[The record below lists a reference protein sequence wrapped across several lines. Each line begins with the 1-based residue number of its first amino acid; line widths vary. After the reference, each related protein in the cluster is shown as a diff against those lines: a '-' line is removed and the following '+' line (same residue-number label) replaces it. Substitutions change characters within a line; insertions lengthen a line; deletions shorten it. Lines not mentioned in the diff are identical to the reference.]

1 MKKRFVLLT
10 ALFLSFKFIFSQSI
24 NPDHVK
30 SISFQKQNENKYS
43 NLFVGTINER
53 FSLSFDILS
62 GLEHDLYYVIEHCDF
77 DWEKSQL
84 IKSEY
89 IQGFDDVKI
98 DNYSSSFNTYQIYT
112 NYNISFPNSN
122 TSFKKS
128 GNYIIKIVDEYGDEI
143 FRRKFI
149 LYENLVTVQ
158 TEIKRSREI
167 EFINEKQVVNFEIN
181 PINIQ
186 LNNPGKTVKVKVFK
200 NNELNYSVDNIKPQ
214 YNMGRKLIY
223 KYDKELS
230 FWGGN
235 EYLFFEN
242 KFVRNTSINIRGF
255 DLEDIYSNFLFE
267 DFSRKNRKYTYN
279 PDINGG
285 FLFNVNNSSNA
296 EFEAD
301 YVNIHFYLQKPQVF
315 DLENKIYVVGDFN
328 NYQISDEYLMEYN
341 SRYNLFELVLKLK
354 QGFYNY
360 KYIAVNQEKKIIH
373 GEISGN
379 FDETE
384 NEYNVIVYYRN
395 YGERYDRV
403 VGVGKGLSQFITNWK
418 KFIIFSTILW

>member
-24 NPDHVK
+24 NPDNVK
-30 SISFQKQNENKYS
+30 SISFQKQNENKFS
-43 NLFVGTINER
+43 NIFVGTINEK

-77 DWEKSQL
+77 NWEKSQL

-112 NYNISFPNSN
+112 HYNISFPNSN

-128 GNYIIKIVDEYGDEI
+128 GNYIIKILDEYGDEI

-158 TEIKRSREI
+158 TEIKRSRDI

-186 LNNPGKTVKVKVFK
+186 LNNPSKTVKVKVFK
-200 NNELNYSVDNIKPQ
+200 NNELNYSIDNIKPQ

-267 DFSRKNRKYTYN
+267 DFSRKNRKYTFN

-301 YVNIHFYLQKPQVF
+301 YVNIHFYLQKPQAF

-395 YGERYDRV
+395 YGERFDRV
-403 VGVGKGLSQFITNWK
+403 VGVGKGLSQFITN
-418 KFIIFSTILW
+418 

>member
-1 MKKRFVLLT
+1 MKK
-10 ALFLSFKFIFSQSI
+10 KFIFLAILFLISKFTFTQSI
-24 NPDHVK
+24 SPDLVK
-30 SISFQKQNENKYS
+30 SISFLKQNDNRLS
-43 NLFVGTINER
+43 NVFVGTLNER

-62 GLEHDLYYVIEHCDF
+62 GIEHDLYYIIEHCDY
-77 DWEKSQL
+77 DWKKSQL

-112 NYNISFPNSN
+112 HYNVSFPNSN

-128 GNYIIKIVDEYGDEI
+128 GNYIIKIIDEYGEEL

-158 TEIKRSREI
+158 TEIKRSRQI

-186 LNNPGKTVKVKVFK
+186 INNPNKTVKVKVYK
-200 NNELNYSVDNIKPQ
+200 NNELYYSIDNIKPQ
-214 YNMGRKLIY
+214 YNMGKKLIY
-223 KYDKELS
+223 RYDIDLS

-255 DLEDIYSNFLFE
+255 DLNDIYSNFLYD
-267 DFSRKNRKYTYN
+267 DFSRKNKKYTYN

-285 FLFNVNNSSNA
+285 FLFNVNNSPNP

-301 YVNIHFYLQKPQVF
+301 YVNIHFYLQKPKAF
-315 DLENKIYVVGDFN
+315 NLENKIYVVGDFN
-328 NYQISDEYLMEYN
+328 NYELSNEFLMRFD
-341 SRYNLFELVLKLK
+341 SRTNLFESVIMLK

-360 KYIAVNQEKKIIH
+360 KYIAVDPNNKIIQ

-395 YGERYDRV
+395 FGERYDRV
-403 VGVGKGLSQFITNWK
+403 VGAGKGLSEFISN
-418 KFIIFSTILW
+418 

>member
-24 NPDHVK
+24 NPDNVK
-30 SISFQKQNENKYS
+30 SISFQKQNENKFS
-43 NLFVGTINER
+43 NIFVGTINEK

-77 DWEKSQL
+77 NWEKSQL

-112 NYNISFPNSN
+112 HYNISFPNSN

-128 GNYIIKIVDEYGDEI
+128 GNYIIKIIDEYGDEI

-186 LNNPGKTVKVKVFK
+186 LNNPSKTVKVKVFK

-301 YVNIHFYLQKPQVF
+301 YVNIHFYLQKPQAF

-395 YGERYDRV
+395 YGERFDRV
-403 VGVGKGLSQFITNWK
+403 VGVGKGLSQFITN
-418 KFIIFSTILW
+418 

>member
-1 MKKRFVLLT
+1 MKKRFVLLS

-30 SISFQKQNENKYS
+30 SISFQKQNENKFS
-43 NLFVGTINER
+43 NIFVGTINEK

-77 DWEKSQL
+77 NWEKSQL

-112 NYNISFPNSN
+112 HYNISFPNSN

-186 LNNPGKTVKVKVFK
+186 LNNPSKTVKVKVFK
-200 NNELNYSVDNIKPQ
+200 NNELNYSIENIKPQ

-301 YVNIHFYLQKPQVF
+301 YVNIHFYLQKPQAF

-395 YGERYDRV
+395 YGERFDRV
-403 VGVGKGLSQFITNWK
+403 VGVGKGLSQFITN
-418 KFIIFSTILW
+418 

>member
-1 MKKRFVLLT
+1 MKKRFVLLI
-10 ALFLSFKFIFSQSI
+10 AIYLSLKFTFSQSI
-24 NPDHVK
+24 KPDHVK
-30 SISFQKQNENKYS
+30 SISFLKQNENKFS
-43 NLFVGTINER
+43 NIFVGTINER

-62 GLEHDLYYVIEHCDF
+62 GLEHDLYYVIDHYDF
-77 DWEKSQL
+77 NWEKSQL

-112 NYNISFPNSN
+112 HYKISFPNSN

-128 GNYIIKIVDEYGDEI
+128 GNYIIKIIDEYGDEV

-149 LYENLVTVQ
+149 LHENLVTVQ

-186 LNNPGKTVKVKVFK
+186 LNNPNKTVKVKVFK
-200 NNELNYSVDNIKPQ
+200 NNELNYSIDNIKPQ

-242 KFVRNTSINIRGF
+242 KFVRKTSINIRGF

-301 YVNIHFYLQKPQVF
+301 YVNIHFYLQKPQAF

-360 KYIAVNQEKKIIH
+360 KYVAVDQEKKIIR

-395 YGERYDRV
+395 YGERFDRV

-418 KFIIFSTILW
+418 KFIIFSVVLW

>member
-30 SISFQKQNENKYS
+30 SISFQKQNENKFS
-43 NLFVGTINER
+43 NIFVGTINEK

-77 DWEKSQL
+77 NWEKSQL

-112 NYNISFPNSN
+112 HYNISFPNSN

-128 GNYIIKIVDEYGDEI
+128 GNYIIKIIDEYGDEI

-186 LNNPGKTVKVKVFK
+186 LNNPSKTVKVKVFK

-255 DLEDIYSNFLFE
+255 DLEDIYSNFLYE

-301 YVNIHFYLQKPQVF
+301 YVNIHFYLQKPQAF

-395 YGERYDRV
+395 YGERFDRV
-403 VGVGKGLSQFITNWK
+403 VGVGKGLSQYITNWK

>member
-24 NPDHVK
+24 NPDNVK
-30 SISFQKQNENKYS
+30 SISFQKQNENKFS
-43 NLFVGTINER
+43 NIFVGTINEK

-77 DWEKSQL
+77 NWEKSQL

-112 NYNISFPNSN
+112 HYNISFPNSN

-128 GNYIIKIVDEYGDEI
+128 GNYIIKIIDEYGDEI

-158 TEIKRSREI
+158 TEIRRSREI

-186 LNNPGKTVKVKVFK
+186 LNNPSKTVKVKVFK

-255 DLEDIYSNFLFE
+255 DLEDIYSNFLYE

-301 YVNIHFYLQKPQVF
+301 YVNIHFYLQKPQAF

-395 YGERYDRV
+395 YGERFDRV

-418 KFIIFSTILW
+418 KFIIFSIILW

>member
-1 MKKRFVLLT
+1 MKKRFALLT

-30 SISFQKQNENKYS
+30 SISFQKQNENKFS
-43 NLFVGTINER
+43 NIFVGTINEK

-77 DWEKSQL
+77 NWEKSQL

-112 NYNISFPNSN
+112 HYKISFPNSN

-128 GNYIIKIVDEYGDEI
+128 GNYIIKIIDEYGDEI

-186 LNNPGKTVKVKVFK
+186 LNNPSKTVKVKVFK
-200 NNELNYSVDNIKPQ
+200 NNELNYSIENIKPQ

-301 YVNIHFYLQKPQVF
+301 YVNIHFYLQKPQAF

-395 YGERYDRV
+395 YGERFDRV
-403 VGVGKGLSQFITNWK
+403 VGVGKGLSQYITN
-418 KFIIFSTILW
+418 

>member
-10 ALFLSFKFIFSQSI
+10 VLFLSFKFIFSQSI
-24 NPDHVK
+24 NPDNVK
-30 SISFQKQNENKYS
+30 SISFQKQNENKFS
-43 NLFVGTINER
+43 NIFVGTINEK

-77 DWEKSQL
+77 NWEKSQL

-112 NYNISFPNSN
+112 HYNISFPNSN

-128 GNYIIKIVDEYGDEI
+128 GNYIIKIIDEYGDEI

-186 LNNPGKTVKVKVFK
+186 LNNPSKTVKVKVFK

-301 YVNIHFYLQKPQVF
+301 YVNIHFYLQKPQAF

-360 KYIAVNQEKKIIH
+360 KYIALNQEKKIIH

-395 YGERYDRV
+395 YGERFDRV
-403 VGVGKGLSQFITNWK
+403 VGVGKGLSQFITN
-418 KFIIFSTILW
+418 

>member
-10 ALFLSFKFIFSQSI
+10 VLFLSFKFIFSQSI
-24 NPDHVK
+24 NPDNVK
-30 SISFQKQNENKYS
+30 SISFQKQNENKFS
-43 NLFVGTINER
+43 NIFVGTINEK

-77 DWEKSQL
+77 NWEKSKL

-112 NYNISFPNSN
+112 HYNISFPNSN

-128 GNYIIKIVDEYGDEI
+128 GNYIIKIIDEYGDEI

-186 LNNPGKTVKVKVFK
+186 LNNPSKTVKVKVFK

-301 YVNIHFYLQKPQVF
+301 YVNIHFYLQKPQAF

-395 YGERYDRV
+395 YGERFDRV
-403 VGVGKGLSQFITNWK
+403 VGVGKGLSQFITN
-418 KFIIFSTILW
+418 

>member
-30 SISFQKQNENKYS
+30 SISFQKQNENKFS
-43 NLFVGTINER
+43 NIFVGTINEK

-77 DWEKSQL
+77 NWEKSQL

-112 NYNISFPNSN
+112 HYKISFPNSN

-128 GNYIIKIVDEYGDEI
+128 GNYIIKIIDEYGDEI

-186 LNNPGKTVKVKVFK
+186 LNNPSKTVKVKVFK
-200 NNELNYSVDNIKPQ
+200 NNELNYSIENIKPQ

-301 YVNIHFYLQKPQVF
+301 YVNIHFYLQKPQAF

-395 YGERYDRV
+395 YGERFDRV
-403 VGVGKGLSQFITNWK
+403 VGVGKGLSQYITN
-418 KFIIFSTILW
+418 

>member
-24 NPDHVK
+24 NPDNVK
-30 SISFQKQNENKYS
+30 SISFQKQNENKFS
-43 NLFVGTINER
+43 NIFIGTINEK

-112 NYNISFPNSN
+112 HYNISFPNSN

-128 GNYIIKIVDEYGDEI
+128 GNYIIKIIDEYGDEI

-186 LNNPGKTVKVKVFK
+186 LNNPSKTVKVKVFK
-200 NNELNYSVDNIKPQ
+200 NNELNYSIENIKPQ

-301 YVNIHFYLQKPQVF
+301 YVNIHFYLQKPQAF

-395 YGERYDRV
+395 YGERFDRV
-403 VGVGKGLSQFITNWK
+403 VGVGKGLSQFITN
-418 KFIIFSTILW
+418 

>member
-24 NPDHVK
+24 NPDNVK
-30 SISFQKQNENKYS
+30 SISFQKQNENKFS
-43 NLFVGTINER
+43 NIFVGTINEK

-62 GLEHDLYYVIEHCDF
+62 GLEHDLYYIIEHCDF
-77 DWEKSQL
+77 NWEKSQL

-112 NYNISFPNSN
+112 HYNISFPNSN

-128 GNYIIKIVDEYGDEI
+128 GNYIIKIIDEYGDEI

-158 TEIKRSREI
+158 TEIKRSRDI

-186 LNNPGKTVKVKVFK
+186 LNNPSKTVKVKVFK
-200 NNELNYSVDNIKPQ
+200 NNELNYSIDNIKPQ

-267 DFSRKNRKYTYN
+267 DFSRKNRKYTFN

-301 YVNIHFYLQKPQVF
+301 YVNIHFYLQKPQAF

-395 YGERYDRV
+395 YGERFDRV

-418 KFIIFSTILW
+418 KFIIFSIILW

>member
-24 NPDHVK
+24 NPDNVK
-30 SISFQKQNENKYS
+30 SISFQKQNENKFS
-43 NLFVGTINER
+43 NIFIGTINEK

-77 DWEKSQL
+77 NWEKSQL

-112 NYNISFPNSN
+112 HYKISFPNSN

-128 GNYIIKIVDEYGDEI
+128 GNYIIKILDEYGDEI

-186 LNNPGKTVKVKVFK
+186 LNNPSKTVKVKVFK
-200 NNELNYSVDNIKPQ
+200 NNELNYSIDNIKPQ

-255 DLEDIYSNFLFE
+255 DLEDIYSNFLYE

-301 YVNIHFYLQKPQVF
+301 YVNIHFYLQKPQAF

-341 SRYNLFELVLKLK
+341 SRNNWFELVLKLK

-395 YGERYDRV
+395 YGERFDRV
-403 VGVGKGLSQFITNWK
+403 VGVGKGLSQFITN
-418 KFIIFSTILW
+418 

>member
-24 NPDHVK
+24 NPDNVK
-30 SISFQKQNENKYS
+30 SISFQKQNENKFS
-43 NLFVGTINER
+43 NIFVGTINEK

-62 GLEHDLYYVIEHCDF
+62 GLEHDLYYIIEHCDF
-77 DWEKSQL
+77 NWEKSQL

-112 NYNISFPNSN
+112 HYNISFPNSN

-167 EFINEKQVVNFEIN
+167 EFINEKQVINFEIN

-186 LNNPGKTVKVKVFK
+186 LNNPSKTVKVKVFK
-200 NNELNYSVDNIKPQ
+200 NNELNYSIDNIKPQ

-267 DFSRKNRKYTYN
+267 DFSRKNRKYTFN

-301 YVNIHFYLQKPQVF
+301 YVNIHFYLQKPQAF

-395 YGERYDRV
+395 YGERFDRV
-403 VGVGKGLSQFITNWK
+403 VGVGKGLSQFITN
-418 KFIIFSTILW
+418 

>member
-1 MKKRFVLLT
+1 MKKKIIFL
-10 ALFLSFKFIFSQSI
+10 AILFLISKFTFTQSI
-24 NPDHVK
+24 SPDLVK
-30 SISFQKQNENKYS
+30 SISFLKQNNNRLS
-43 NLFVGTINER
+43 NVFVGTLNER

-62 GLEHDLYYVIEHCDF
+62 GIEHDLYYIIEHCDY
-77 DWEKSQL
+77 DWKKSQL

-112 NYNISFPNSN
+112 HYNVSFPNSN

-128 GNYIIKIVDEYGDEI
+128 GNYIIKIIDEYGEEL

-158 TEIKRSREI
+158 TEIKRSRQI

-186 LNNPGKTVKVKVFK
+186 INNPNKTVKVKVYK
-200 NNELNYSVDNIKPQ
+200 NNELYYSIDNIKPQ
-214 YNMGRKLIY
+214 YNMGKKLIY
-223 KYDKELS
+223 RYDIDLS

-255 DLEDIYSNFLFE
+255 DLNDIYSNFLYD
-267 DFSRKNRKYTYN
+267 DFSRKNKKYTYN

-285 FLFNVNNSSNA
+285 FLFNVNNSPNP

-301 YVNIHFYLQKPQVF
+301 YVNIHFYLQKPKAF
-315 DLENKIYVVGDFN
+315 NLENKIYVVGDFN
-328 NYQISDEYLMEYN
+328 NYELSNEFLMRFD
-341 SRYNLFELVLKLK
+341 SRTNLFESVIMLK

-360 KYIAVNQEKKIIH
+360 KYIAVDQNNKIIQ

-395 YGERYDRV
+395 FGERYDRV
-403 VGVGKGLSQFITNWK
+403 VGAGKGLSEFISN
-418 KFIIFSTILW
+418 

>member
-24 NPDHVK
+24 NPDNVK
-30 SISFQKQNENKYS
+30 SISFQKQNENKFS
-43 NLFVGTINER
+43 NIFIGVINEK

-77 DWEKSQL
+77 NWEKSQL

-112 NYNISFPNSN
+112 HYNISFPNSN

-128 GNYIIKIVDEYGDEI
+128 GNYIIKIIDEYGDEI

-186 LNNPGKTVKVKVFK
+186 LNNPSKTVKVKVFK

-214 YNMGRKLIY
+214 YNMGQKLIY

-301 YVNIHFYLQKPQVF
+301 YVNIHFYLQKPQAF

-395 YGERYDRV
+395 YGERFDRV

-418 KFIIFSTILW
+418 KFIIFSIILW

>member
-1 MKKRFVLLT
+1 MKKRFVLLS

-24 NPDHVK
+24 NPDNVK
-30 SISFQKQNENKYS
+30 SISFQKQNENKFS
-43 NLFVGTINER
+43 NIFVGTINEK

-77 DWEKSQL
+77 NWEKSQL

-128 GNYIIKIVDEYGDEI
+128 GNYIIKIIDEYGDEI
-143 FRRKFI
+143 IRRKFI

-186 LNNPGKTVKVKVFK
+186 LNNPSKTVKVKVFK
-200 NNELNYSVDNIKPQ
+200 NNELNYSIENIKPQ

-255 DLEDIYSNFLFE
+255 DLEDIYSNFLYE

-301 YVNIHFYLQKPQVF
+301 YVNIHFYLQKPQAF
-315 DLENKIYVVGDFN
+315 DSKNKIYVVGDFN

-341 SRYNLFELVLKLK
+341 SRNNLFELVLKLK

-395 YGERYDRV
+395 YGERFDRV
-403 VGVGKGLSQFITNWK
+403 VGVGKGLSQYITN
-418 KFIIFSTILW
+418 

>member
-1 MKKRFVLLT
+1 MKKKFVLLS

-24 NPDHVK
+24 NPDNVK
-30 SISFQKQNENKYS
+30 SISFKKQNENKFS
-43 NLFVGTINER
+43 NIFVGTINEK
-53 FSLSFDILS
+53 FSLSFDVLS
-62 GLEHDLYYVIEHCDF
+62 GLEYDLYYVIEHCDF
-77 DWEKSQL
+77 NWEKSQL

-112 NYNISFPNSN
+112 HYKISFPNSN

-128 GNYIIKIVDEYGDEI
+128 GNYIIKIIDEYGDEI

-158 TEIKRSREI
+158 TEIKRSRDI

-186 LNNPGKTVKVKVFK
+186 LNNPSKTVKVKVFK
-200 NNELNYSVDNIKPQ
+200 NNELNYSIDNIKPQ

-242 KFVRNTSINIRGF
+242 KFVRNSSINIRGF

-267 DFSRKNRKYTYN
+267 DFSRKNRKYTFN

-301 YVNIHFYLQKPQVF
+301 YVNIHFYLQKPQAF

-395 YGERYDRV
+395 YGERFDRV
-403 VGVGKGLSQFITNWK
+403 VGVGKGLSQFITN
-418 KFIIFSTILW
+418 

>member
-24 NPDHVK
+24 NPDNVK
-30 SISFQKQNENKYS
+30 SISFQKQNENKFS
-43 NLFVGTINER
+43 NIFVGTINEK

-62 GLEHDLYYVIEHCDF
+62 GLEHDLYYIIEHCDF
-77 DWEKSQL
+77 NWEKSQL

-112 NYNISFPNSN
+112 HYNISFPNSN

-158 TEIKRSREI
+158 TEIKRSRDI

-186 LNNPGKTVKVKVFK
+186 LNNPSKTLKVKVFK
-200 NNELNYSVDNIKPQ
+200 NNELNYSIDNIKPQ

-267 DFSRKNRKYTYN
+267 DFSRKNRKYTFN

-301 YVNIHFYLQKPQVF
+301 YVNIHFYLQKPQAF

-395 YGERYDRV
+395 YGERFDRV
-403 VGVGKGLSQFITNWK
+403 VGVGKGLSQFITN
-418 KFIIFSTILW
+418 

>member
-1 MKKRFVLLT
+1 MKKRFVLLS

-24 NPDHVK
+24 NPDNVK
-30 SISFQKQNENKYS
+30 SISFQKQNENKFS
-43 NLFVGTINER
+43 NIFVGTINEK

-77 DWEKSQL
+77 NWEKSQL

-112 NYNISFPNSN
+112 HYKISFPNSN

-128 GNYIIKIVDEYGDEI
+128 GNYIIKIIDEYGDEI

-186 LNNPGKTVKVKVFK
+186 LNNPSKTVKVKVFK
-200 NNELNYSVDNIKPQ
+200 NNELNYSIENIKPQ

-301 YVNIHFYLQKPQVF
+301 YVNIHFYLQKPQAF
-315 DLENKIYVVGDFN
+315 DSKNKIYVVGDFN

-395 YGERYDRV
+395 YGERFDRV
-403 VGVGKGLSQFITNWK
+403 VGVGKCLSQYISN
-418 KFIIFSTILW
+418 

>member
-1 MKKRFVLLT
+1 MKKRFVLLS

-30 SISFQKQNENKYS
+30 SISFQKQNENKFS
-43 NLFVGTINER
+43 NIFIGTINEK

-77 DWEKSQL
+77 NWEKSQL

-255 DLEDIYSNFLFE
+255 DLEEIYSNFLFE

-301 YVNIHFYLQKPQVF
+301 YVNIHFYLQKPKGF
-315 DLENKIYVVGDFN
+315 NSENKIYVVGDFN
-328 NYQISDEYLMEYN
+328 NYEISEEYLMAYN
-341 SRYNLFELVLKLK
+341 SRNNLFELVLKLK

-360 KYIAVNQEKKIIH
+360 KYIAVNKEKKIIH

-395 YGERYDRV
+395 YGERFDRV

>member
-1 MKKRFVLLT
+1 MKKRFVLLS

-301 YVNIHFYLQKPQVF
+301 YVNIHFYLQKPQAF

-395 YGERYDRV
+395 YGERFDRV
-403 VGVGKGLSQFITNWK
+403 VGVGKGLSQFITN
-418 KFIIFSTILW
+418 

>member
-24 NPDHVK
+24 NPDNVK
-30 SISFQKQNENKYS
+30 SISFQKQNENKFS
-43 NLFVGTINER
+43 NIFVGTINEK

-77 DWEKSQL
+77 NWEKSQL

-112 NYNISFPNSN
+112 HYKISFPNSN

-128 GNYIIKIVDEYGDEI
+128 GNYIIKIIDEYGDEI

-186 LNNPGKTVKVKVFK
+186 LNNPSKTVKVKVFK
-200 NNELNYSVDNIKPQ
+200 NNELNYSIENIKPQ

-301 YVNIHFYLQKPQVF
+301 YVNIHFYLQKPQAF

-395 YGERYDRV
+395 YGERFDRV
-403 VGVGKGLSQFITNWK
+403 VGVGKGLSQYITN
-418 KFIIFSTILW
+418 

>member
-1 MKKRFVLLT
+1 MKKRFVLLS

-30 SISFQKQNENKYS
+30 SISFQKQNENKFS
-43 NLFVGTINER
+43 NIFVGTINEK

-77 DWEKSQL
+77 NWEKSQL

-112 NYNISFPNSN
+112 HYNISFPNSN

-128 GNYIIKIVDEYGDEI
+128 GNYIIKIIDEYGDEI

-186 LNNPGKTVKVKVFK
+186 LNNPSKTVKVKVFK
-200 NNELNYSVDNIKPQ
+200 NNELNYSIDNIKPQ

-301 YVNIHFYLQKPQVF
+301 YVNIHFYLQKPQAF
-315 DLENKIYVVGDFN
+315 DSKNKIYVVGDFN

-395 YGERYDRV
+395 YGERFDRV
-403 VGVGKGLSQFITNWK
+403 VGVGKGLSQFITN
-418 KFIIFSTILW
+418 

>member
-1 MKKRFVLLT
+1 MKKRFVLLS

-24 NPDHVK
+24 NPDNVK
-30 SISFQKQNENKYS
+30 SISFQKQNENKFS
-43 NLFVGTINER
+43 NIFVGTINEK

-77 DWEKSQL
+77 NWEKSQL

-112 NYNISFPNSN
+112 HYNISFPNSN

-128 GNYIIKIVDEYGDEI
+128 GNYIIKIIDEYGDEI

-186 LNNPGKTVKVKVFK
+186 LNNPSKTVKVKVFK

-301 YVNIHFYLQKPQVF
+301 YVNIHFYLQKPQAF

-395 YGERYDRV
+395 YGERFDRV

>member
-1 MKKRFVLLT
+1 MKKRFVLLS

-24 NPDHVK
+24 NPDNVK
-30 SISFQKQNENKYS
+30 SISFQKQNENKFS
-43 NLFVGTINER
+43 NIFVGTINEK

-77 DWEKSQL
+77 NWEKSQL

-89 IQGFDDVKI
+89 IKGFDDVKI

-112 NYNISFPNSN
+112 HYNISFPNSN

-128 GNYIIKIVDEYGDEI
+128 GNYIIKIIDEYGDEI

-158 TEIKRSREI
+158 TEIKRSQEI

-255 DLEDIYSNFLFE
+255 DLEDIYSNFLYE

-301 YVNIHFYLQKPQVF
+301 YVNIHFYLQKPQAF